1 MTDMLDAAQQLEE
14 AERAE
19 GVRAASA
26 ALLGPGSDSCAV
38 CGDQIPEPRRRAFP
52 AATRCIGCQEQSEWS
67 RRVSAPPHSQ
77 PVEILGGKR
86 V

>member
-1 MTDMLDAAQQLEE
+1 MIDDAQQLEE

-19 GVRAASA
+19 GVRAVSA
-26 ALLGPGSDSCAV
+26 ALLGPGSEDCAE
-38 CGDQIPEPRRRAFP
+38 CGDKIPEARRRAFP

-67 RRVSAPPHSQ
+67 RRLASPPHSE
-77 PVEILGGKR
+77 PVTILGGKR

>member
-1 MTDMLDAAQQLEE
+1 MLDQAQQLEE

-19 GVRAASA
+19 GVRAVTA
-26 ALLGPGSDSCAV
+26 ALLGPGSELCAE
-38 CGDQIPEPRRRAFP
+38 CGDEIPAARRRAFA

-67 RRVSAPPHSQ
+67 RRVAGAPHPQ
-77 PVEILGGKR
+77 PVEIIGGKR